1 MGGNIINPTIH
12 PKRVRYIKLGEKG
25 DWENECLKDGIIRFG
40 FDSCT
45 DERFPLCH
53 EGNWAALKAS
63 FLASG
68 KDKGTATRFTNE
80 TRCFFEDDGSTLW
93 ITFMFEKLHWGFLTP
108 MPAEKHGSGEGVY
121 RKVAG
126 GWRSADIKDNLLT
139 KNTLSGVVTKLAA
152 YRGTSC
158 DTLDATD
165 YVIRRINGQQSV
177 QAEKASAVLGDLKSA
192 VVDMIQLLNDHD
204 FETLVD
210 LIFIRS
216 GWRRIG
222 QVGGLQKT
230 IDIPLI
236 LPTTGEKAFVQVKS
250 RTNQAEFD
258 EYANLFQSLDYQRM
272 FYAYHKGS
280 VSTDDTEIT
289 LLDGSKLAEM
299 SVEAGLVSWLI
310 EKVA

>member
-1 MGGNIINPTIH
+1 MNSAIH
-12 PKRVRYIKLGEKG
+12 AKRVRYIKLGREG
-25 DWENECLKDGIIRFG
+25 GWEDECLKNGIVRFG
-40 FDSCT
+40 FGSGT
-45 DERFPLCH
+45 DERFPICRDGKWL
-53 EGNWAALKAS
+53 ELTAS

-80 TRCFFEDDGSTLW
+80 TRLFFEDDGLILW

-108 MPAEKHGSGEGVY
+108 TPAEKHGSGDGVY

-126 GWRSADIKDNLLT
+126 GWKSADIKDNLLT

-158 DTLDATD
+158 DASDAAD
-165 YVIRRINGQQSV
+165 YVIRRINGQQSP
-177 QAEKASAVLGDLKSA
+177 QAEKASAVLDDLKFA
-192 VVDMIQLLNDHD
+192 VLDMIQLLNDKD

-250 RTNQAEFD
+250 KASQAEFD
-258 EYANLFQSLDYQRM
+258 EYANLFRSLDYNRM
-272 FYAYHKGS
+272 FYAYHKGT
-280 VSTDDTEIT
+280 VTTGDDGIS

-299 SVEAGLVSWLI
+299 AVDAGLVSWLI

>member
-1 MGGNIINPTIH
+1 MSPTI
-12 PKRVRYIKLGEKG
+12 KATNVRYIKLGQKG
-25 DWENECLKDGIIRFG
+25 GWENECLAKGIVRFG
-40 FDSCT
+40 FDSGT
-45 DERFPLCH
+45 DERFSICCDRK
-53 EGNWAALKAS
+53 WADLTAS

-80 TRCFFEDDGSTLW
+80 ARMFFDDNGSILW
-93 ITFMFEKLHWGFLTP
+93 ITFMFEKLHWGFLTSA
-108 MPAEKHGSGEGVY
+108 PAEKHESGDGVY
-121 RKVAG
+121 RKVAD
-126 GWRSADIKDNLLT
+126 GWKSADINGILLA

-158 DTLDATD
+158 DASDAAD
-165 YVIRRINGQQSV
+165 YVIRRINGLQSP
-177 QAEKASAVLGDLKSA
+177 QAEKASAVLGDLKVA
-192 VVDMIQLLNDHD
+192 VRDMIQLLHDKD

-230 IDIPLI
+230 IDIPLV

-250 RTNQAEFD
+250 KANQAEFD
-258 EYANLFQSLDYQRM
+258 EYATLFQSLDYHRM
-272 FYAYHKGS
+272 FYAYHKGT
-280 VSTDDTEIT
+280 VSTDDEDIT
-289 LLDGSKLAEM
+289 VLDGLKLAEM
-299 SVEAGLVSWLI
+299 AVDAGLVSWLI